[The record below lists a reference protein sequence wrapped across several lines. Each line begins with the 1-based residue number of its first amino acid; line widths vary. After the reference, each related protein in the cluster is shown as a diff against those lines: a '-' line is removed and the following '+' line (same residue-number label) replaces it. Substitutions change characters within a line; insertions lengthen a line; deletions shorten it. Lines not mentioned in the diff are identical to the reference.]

1 MKNLFTLLTCVLA
14 VTFSATAQQNKA
26 EFFQGFENLEAGKDV
41 SKVQKKKLN
50 TWGKVKFTVT
60 EEEGKGFNKSNKYA
74 SSSDHENATLVL
86 YRDLEVGATYV
97 FSAAVKITGTNVDW
111 QTNYSVKV
119 ASGKKGDIHQY
130 GTDKVKEPEAG
141 KWQKHEIEFTVIEG
155 RENVMLQVYRWAKDV
170 TLNVDDFKLVKK

>member
-1 MKNLFTLLTCVLA
+1 MKYLHTLLICVLA
-14 VTFSATAQQNKA
+14 VTFSANAQQKKA

-60 EEEGKGFNKSNKYA
+60 EKEGKGFNKSNKYA

-97 FSAAVKITGTNVDW
+97 FSSAVKITGTDVDW
-111 QTNYSVKV
+111 KTNYSVKV

-130 GTDKVKEPEAG
+130 GTDKVKEPGAG

-155 RENVMLQVYRWAKDV
+155 RETVMLQVYRWAKDV